1 MRVLWSW
8 LKELVELD
16 RGPDEI
22 AELLSIAGVEV
33 DQIETAGPQFSRVVT
48 ARLLEVSPH
57 PNAETLSICRVFDG
71 EAERQVVCGATN
83 MKAGDGVALAQHK
96 ARLPGGVVVK
106 RGKLRGEVSE
116 GMLCSETELQLGDD
130 ADGILVYPGD
140 LEPGQPLDRYLGLDD
155 CVIVLD
161 LTPDRAD
168 CFGMIGVARE
178 VAALTGCALKG
189 DALPGAWWE
198 GQPAGEAEAVA
209 GTGEHAV
216 RIRLED
222 PEGCP
227 RYTGI
232 VVRGVR
238 VGPSPSWMAKRLEAV
253 GAGTHNNVVDAT
265 NYLCRL
271 LGQPFH
277 AFDLR
282 FLRGSEVIIR
292 RAAAGEPFTALDGVE
307 HSLSTDDVAIC
318 DSVGP
323 VALGGIIGGEN
334 SMVVDDTTDLLL
346 EAAHFDPQF
355 IRRTCGRLIAK
366 TESSDRFARGV
377 DPMGTLA
384 ANRKLAALIVELAG
398 GEVLEPAA
406 DCRPAALA
414 PRTAT
419 LRTARVAGLLG
430 TELAPERIVELLE
443 RDGLRITR
451 GEGRLDALVP
461 PWRFDIEQ
469 EVDLIEE
476 VGRLFGYDRIPS
488 VLPVAE
494 HAPTTRSDI
503 LEQDA
508 RRTLAALGY
517 DELNLLSFCAEGE
530 LRALGWDDAGIARL
544 IRLENPLGT
553 DSALM
558 QPALLPNML
567 RHAAAASR
575 RTDDLRTF
583 QLRRTFRAGDG
594 ATGAAETVSL
604 AALSMGRRGP
614 PGWEQAPAD
623 LDFYDL
629 KGVLEGLLERFRV
642 GGLRFDP
649 AGDLPPYLDPAQSA
663 ALVRGRDTLGHIGRL
678 APTVIAHHG
687 LGRAAFAFEIP
698 FDRLVRKSPKL
709 RYTPPSE
716 YPSSQRDV
724 ALLADAR
731 ISAAELL
738 DEVRLAKPKHLINS
752 EVFDVYEGDELPA
765 GTRSVAIR
773 MVFQSNAG
781 TLAGATIDGAFERVL
796 ERFRARDGVTVR
808 DR

>member
-1 MRVLWSW
+1 
-8 LKELVELD
+8 
-16 RGPDEI
+16 
-22 AELLSIAGVEV
+22 
-33 DQIETAGPQFSRVVT
+33 
-48 ARLLEVSPH
+48 
-57 PNAETLSICRVFDG
+57 
-71 EAERQVVCGATN
+71 
-83 MKAGDGVALAQHK
+83 
-96 ARLPGGVVVK
+96 GGV
-106 RGKLRGEVSE
+106 
-116 GMLCSETELQLGDD
+116 
-130 ADGILVYPGD
+130 
-140 LEPGQPLDRYLGLDD
+140 
-155 CVIVLD
+155 
-161 LTPDRAD
+161 
-168 CFGMIGVARE
+168 
-178 VAALTGCALKG
+178 
-189 DALPGAWWE
+189 
-198 GQPAGEAEAVA
+198 
-209 GTGEHAV
+209 
-216 RIRLED
+216 
-222 PEGCP
+222 
-227 RYTGI
+227 
-232 VVRGVR
+232 
-238 VGPSPSWMAKRLEAV
+238 
-253 GAGTHNNVVDAT
+253 
-265 NYLCRL
+265 
-271 LGQPFH
+271 
-277 AFDLR
+277 
-282 FLRGSEVIIR
+282 
-292 RAAAGEPFTALDGVE
+292 
-307 HSLSTDDVAIC
+307 
-318 DSVGP
+318 
-323 VALGGIIGGEN
+323 IGGEN

-346 EAAHFDPQF
+346 EAAHFDPHF
-355 IRRTCGRLIAK
+355 IRGTCGRLIAK

-377 DPMGTLA
+377 DPTATLA

-398 GEVLEPAA
+398 GEILEPAA
-406 DCRPAALA
+406 DCRPVALA

-430 TELAPERIVELLE
+430 TELAPDRVVELLE

-451 GEGRLDALVP
+451 GDGLLDALVP

-488 VLPVAE
+488 KLPVAE
-494 HAPTTRSDI
+494 HAPTTRSDN

-508 RRTLAALGY
+508 RRALAAMGY
-517 DELNLLSFCAEGE
+517 DELNLLSFCAEDE
-530 LRALGWDDAGIARL
+530 LRALGWDDAGIAGL
-544 IRLENPLGT
+544 IRLENPLGA

-604 AALSMGRRGP
+604 AALCMGRRGP
-614 PGWEQAPAD
+614 PGWEQAPAE

-629 KGVLEGLLERFRV
+629 KGVLEGLLARFRV

-649 AGDLPPYLDPAQSA
+649 AGELPPYLDPAQSA

-678 APTVIAHHG
+678 APSVIARHG
-687 LGRAAFAFEIP
+687 FGRAAFAFEVP

-709 RYTPPSE
+709 RYTAPSE

-738 DEVRLAKPKHLINS
+738 DEVRMAKPKHLVDS

-773 MVFQSNAG
+773 MVFQSSAG